1 MNHKIMDPLEYYN
14 TSGTADLQKNAVEL
28 FDGLLAKSGID
39 EEANRAAVEAY
50 ENAHAQCEQDRDAR
64 NRYGFYAF
72 WAFFMIGG
80 GVVFICMFEKS
91 WWFVLLGAVLCALGG
106 VWFGC
111 RLHPALKIRNERLQ
125 ESKAREQEL
134 LQQASAQLEPLEQ
147 QFGPRDGLELIQ
159 KTVPELVFHDIFTRE
174 HYDALRSFDFRD
186 DENMDASVIRSLTG
200 TLNGNPFAFLER
212 LTYVM
217 RTTTYTNTE
226 TIYWT
231 EEHVER
237 DSDGNKVVTTI
248 QRSQD
253 LTAEKDADKPCF
265 STYTNLGYG
274 HQAAP
279 ELSFSRKPGKVH
291 RFSAGW
297 LDGKVRRGKREL
309 ERQSRRALQKGQDFL
324 PMANEEFE
332 VLFGATDR
340 NNEHQF
346 RQMFTPMAQR
356 SMTDLL
362 KDGKLV
368 GDTFTFHKKRRLNV
382 LSCSDAVFRES
393 PRKYHDYSVQKARE
407 AFVKHQEEYF
417 RLIFGTFAPLLAIP
431 LYREKSAM
439 EPAHVSLGHFSPCEH
454 ETMVNLL
461 PRKLLVTK
469 DCKTQAILKTKLLSS
484 TEQGDLIR
492 VRAFGFAIQ
501 GHTKT
506 VVFHNCGDGY
516 THSVDV
522 DWDEYL
528 PRTKSTTVLVGR
540 VPEADAALPQ
550 QPGTVFYHGLFAK
563 IMENQEE
570 V

>member
-14 TSGTADLQKNAVEL
+14 TSGAADLQKNAVEF

-80 GVVFICMFEKS
+80 GVVCICMFETS

-106 VWFGC
+106 AWFGC
-111 RLHPALKIRNERLQ
+111 KLHPALKIRNEKLQ
-125 ESKAREQEL
+125 GSEQQAQEL
-134 LQQASAQLEPLEQ
+134 LQQAKAQLEPLEDLFSPQ
-147 QFGPRDGLELIQ
+147 DGLALIQ
-159 KTVPELVFHDIFTRE
+159 KTVPEFVFHDIFSRK
-174 HYDALRSFDFRD
+174 HYDAMRSFDFRD
-186 DENMDASVIRSLTG
+186 DEDEDSSVIRSLTG
-200 TLNGNPFAFLER
+200 TWNGNPFAFLER

-253 LTAEKDADKPCF
+253 LTAEKDADKPYF

-274 HQAAP
+274 HEAAP
-279 ELSFSRKPGKVH
+279 ELSFSRKAGNTH
-291 RFSAGW
+291 ENGTGW
-297 LDGKVRRGKREL
+297 LKIRLWFGKRAL
-309 ERQSRRALQKGQDFL
+309 KRQSQQALRKGQDFL

-356 SMTDLL
+356 SMIDLL
-362 KDGKLV
+362 KDGKLG
-368 GDTFTFHKKRRLNV
+368 GDSFNFHKKRRLNV

-417 RLIFGTFAPLLAIP
+417 RLIFGTFAPLLAVP
-431 LYREKSAM
+431 LYRERSAM
-439 EPAHVSLGHFSPCEH
+439 EPACVSQGHFSPCEH

-461 PRKLLVTK
+461 PQKLLVTK

-506 VVFHNCGDGY
+506 EVFHNCGDGY

-540 VPEADAALPQ
+540 VPEDTADLPQ
-550 QPGTVFYHGLFAK
+550 EPGTVFHHGLFAK
-563 IMENQEE
+563 IMED
-570 V
+570 